1 MIHRPANNL
10 VLVHLNDFLEPLI
23 YYVKQH
29 SDLIF
34 PTACVHEIWTCFN
47 FSKWYGLLYFL

>member
-1 MIHRPANNL
+1 MIHRPANYL

-34 PTACVHEIWTCFN
+34 PTACVYEI
-47 FSKWYGLLYFL
+47 